1 MYSERNSDLK
11 APRQRSARQS
21 GYADAPRFR
30 LEPARPVPDTSIM
43 FTAYNSRSR
52 WIASAFLICAL
63 TWFAGLEYRGLFT
76 PDEGRY
82 ADIAREML
90 DSDDWVT
97 PRLNGIKYL
106 EKPPLQYWATAGA
119 FAVLGVDEWTARLW
133 PAYTGFLGIALL
145 AFAGFRLAPR
155 SPWLATALMAAG
167 CWGYFLG
174 GQFLTLD
181 MGLTF
186 FLTVAML
193 AFLLSRRAGIAPS
206 AERGWMILAWAGMAC
221 AVLSKGI
228 VGLVIPALALVVYVA
243 LERDLSPLK
252 RLHWAPGLAAFAAI
266 ALPWFVLAQQR
277 NPEFFHFFFIR
288 EHFERYLLPDHHRP
302 GPWWYFVPV
311 LLVGLLPWTPS
322 IPAALARAWRTAAPP
337 GFKIDRFLVIWAGVV
352 VVFFSASH
360 SKLPGY
366 VLPALPAILLLLA
379 RHYPALSER
388 ARRAPA
394 VACIA
399 SGLALGLLAAAL
411 PHLDARLSWTEFDA
425 HYAIWLLA
433 AGLVLSAAGLAGLRL
448 QRRASDEASIA
459 VVGLGSLLA
468 VQIALSGTHVLD
480 EHYSSERIMQAV
492 VGEKLRFPRELPFY
506 SVASFDQSVPFYLG
520 RPVTLVRYKDELAP
534 GIATEPWKF
543 VSSVEEFVELWQEHA
558 EAFAIM
564 TPPFYEKLRQ
574 QGLPGRVLARDAW
587 RVIVARR

>member
-1 MYSERNSDLK
+1 MMF
-11 APRQRSARQS
+11 AAS
-21 GYADAPRFR
+21 G
-30 LEPARPVPDTSIM
+30 
-43 FTAYNSRSR
+43 SRSR

-63 TWFAGLEYRGLFT
+63 LWFAGLEYRGLFT

-90 DSDDWVT
+90 DSNDWVT

-106 EKPPLQYWATAGA
+106 EKPPLQYWATASA

-133 PAYTGFLGIALL
+133 PAYTGFLGILL
-145 AFAGFRLAPR
+145 TAFAGYRLAPR
-155 SPWLATALMAAG
+155 SPWLPTALTFAG

-193 AFLLSRRAGIAPS
+193 GFLLSRRPDIS
-206 AERGWMILAWAGMAC
+206 LRAERGWMLLAWAAVAC

-228 VGLVIPALALVVYVA
+228 VGIAIPGLSLLVYLAV
-243 LERDLSPLK
+243 ERDLSLLR
-252 RLHWAPGLAAFAAI
+252 RLHWVPGLCVFGAI
-266 ALPWFVLAQQR
+266 VLPWFVLAQQR

-302 GPWWYFVPV
+302 GPWWYFGPV

-322 IPAALARAWRTAAPP
+322 IPAAFARAWRASALS
-337 GFKIDRFLVIWAGVV
+337 GFKLDRFLVVWAGVV

-366 VLPALPAILLLLA
+366 VLPAVPAILLLFA

-394 VACIA
+394 VACVA
-399 SGLALGLLAAAL
+399 AGLALALLAAAL
-411 PHLDARLSWTEFDA
+411 PILSARLSWTGFNA
-425 HYAIWLLA
+425 GYSIWLLA
-433 AGLVLSAAGLAGLRL
+433 AGLALSAAGLAALRL
-448 QRRASDEASIA
+448 LRRSLQEASLA
-459 VVGLGSLLA
+459 VLGLGSLLA
-468 VQIALSGTHVLD
+468 VQLALSGTHVLD
-480 EHYSSERIMQAV
+480 ERYSSERLMETV
-492 VGEKLRFPRELPFY
+492 VGEKLRFPPESPFY

-520 RPVTLVRYKDELAP
+520 RPVTLVGYKDELAP
-534 GIATEPWKF
+534 GIAVEPGKY
-543 VSSVEEFVELWQEHA
+543 VGSVDEFLERWQGHP

-564 TPPFYEKLRQ
+564 TPLLYERLRKK
-574 QGLPGRVLARDAW
+574 GLPGRIVARDA
-587 RVIVARR
+587 RRIIIARR

>member
-1 MYSERNSDLK
+1 
-11 APRQRSARQS
+11 
-21 GYADAPRFR
+21 
-30 LEPARPVPDTSIM
+30 M
-43 FTAYNSRSR
+43 FAASRSRSR
-52 WIASAFLICAL
+52 WIAGAFLICAL

-90 DSDDWVT
+90 DSNDWVT

-119 FAVLGVDEWTARLW
+119 YAVLGVDEWTARLW
-133 PAYTGFLGIALL
+133 PAYTGFLGIALM

-155 SPWLATALMAAG
+155 SPWLPTALMAAG

-186 FLTVAML
+186 FLAVAML
-193 AFLLSRRAGIAPS
+193 SFVLSRRPDVSPS
-206 AERGWMILAWAGMAC
+206 AERSWMILAWAAVAC
-221 AVLSKGI
+221 AALSKGI
-228 VGLVIPALALVVYVA
+228 VGIVIPGLALLVYIAV
-243 LERDLSPLK
+243 ERDVSLLR
-252 RLHWAPGLAAFAAI
+252 RLHWVPGLCVFGAI
-266 ALPWFVLAQQR
+266 VLPWFILVQQR

-288 EHFERYLLPDHHRP
+288 EHFERFLLPNHHRP

-311 LLVGLLPWTPS
+311 LLIGLWPWTPS
-322 IPAALARAWRTAAPP
+322 IPAALARAWRAPAQP
-337 GFKIDRFLVIWAGVV
+337 GFKLDRFLAIWAGVV

-366 VLPALPAILLLLA
+366 VLPAVPAILLLFA
-379 RHYPALSER
+379 RHYPYLSER
-388 ARRAPA
+388 LRRAPA

-399 SGLALGLLAAAL
+399 SGLVLTILAAAL
-411 PHLDARLSWTEFDA
+411 PALSALLSWTEFNA
-425 HYAIWLLA
+425 EYSIWLLA
-433 AGLVLSAAGLAGLRL
+433 GGLTLSAAGFAALQLLRRSR
-448 QRRASDEASIA
+448 QEASLA

-480 EHYSSERIMQAV
+480 EHYSSERLVEAV
-492 VGEKLRFPRELPFY
+492 AGEKKQFPREPPFY

-520 RPVTLVRYKDELAP
+520 RPVTLVGYKDELAP
-534 GIATEPWKF
+534 GIAAEPGKY
-543 VSSVEEFVELWQEHA
+543 VASIEEFLGRWDGHG

-564 TPPFYEKLRQ
+564 TPRLYEKLRQ
-574 QGLPGRVLARDAW
+574 QGLPGRVLARDT
-587 RVIVARR
+587 RRIIVARR

>member
-1 MYSERNSDLK
+1 MQGPPYRMTSMMF
-11 APRQRSARQS
+11 APS
-21 GYADAPRFR
+21 G
-30 LEPARPVPDTSIM
+30 
-43 FTAYNSRSR
+43 SRSR
-52 WIASAFLICAL
+52 WIAGALLICAL
-63 TWFAGLEYRGLFT
+63 AWFAGLEYRGLFT

-90 DSDDWVT
+90 DSNDWVT

-155 SPWLATALMAAG
+155 SPWLPTALIAAG

-193 AFLLSRRAGIAPS
+193 GFLLSGRAGIALS
-206 AERGWMILAWAGMAC
+206 SERGWMLLAWAGMAC

-228 VGLVIPALALVVYVA
+228 VGIVIPALALLAYVA

-252 RLHWAPGLAAFAAI
+252 RLHWAPGLAVFAAI
-266 ALPWFVLAQQR
+266 ALPWFFLAQQR
-277 NPEFFHFFFIR
+277 NPEFFRFFFVR

-322 IPAALARAWRTAAPP
+322 IPAAFARAWRTSALA
-337 GFKIDRFLVIWAGVV
+337 GFKVDRFLVIWTAVV

-366 VLPALPAILLLLA
+366 VLPALPAILLLVA

-388 ARRAPA
+388 VRRAPA
-394 VACIA
+394 VACVA
-399 SGLALGLLAAAL
+399 SGLALGLLGVAL
-411 PHLDARLSWTEFDA
+411 PHLDARLSWTAFDA
-425 HYAIWLLA
+425 HYAAWLLA

-448 QRRASDEASIA
+448 HRRASHEASIA

-468 VQIALSGTHVLD
+468 VQIALSGTHLLD
-480 EHYSSERIMQAV
+480 EQYSSERIMEAV
-492 VGEKLRFPRELPFY
+492 VGDKLRFPREPPFY

-520 RPVTLVRYKDELAP
+520 RPVTLVGYKDELAP
-534 GIATEPWKF
+534 GIAAEPAKY
-543 VSSVEEFVELWQEHA
+543 VASVEDFLGRWDRHG

-564 TPPFYEKLRQ
+564 TPRFYEKLKE
-574 QGLPGRVLARDAW
+574 QGLPGRVLARDA
-587 RVIVARR
+587 RRIIVARR

>member
-1 MYSERNSDLK
+1 
-11 APRQRSARQS
+11 
-21 GYADAPRFR
+21 
-30 LEPARPVPDTSIM
+30 M
-43 FTAYNSRSR
+43 FAASRSRSR
-52 WIASAFLICAL
+52 WIAGAFLICAL

-90 DSDDWVT
+90 DSNDWVT

-119 FAVLGVDEWTARLW
+119 YAVLGVDEWTARLW
-133 PAYTGFLGIALL
+133 PAYTGFLGIALM

-155 SPWLATALMAAG
+155 SPWLPTALMAAG

-193 AFLLSRRAGIAPS
+193 SFVLSRRPDVSPS
-206 AERGWMILAWAGMAC
+206 AERSWMILAWAAVAC
-221 AVLSKGI
+221 AALSKGI
-228 VGLVIPALALVVYVA
+228 VGIVIPGLALLVYIAV
-243 LERDLSPLK
+243 ERDVSLLR
-252 RLHWAPGLAAFAAI
+252 RLHWVPGLCVFGAI
-266 ALPWFVLAQQR
+266 VLPWFILVQQR

-288 EHFERYLLPDHHRP
+288 EHFERFLLPNHHRP

-311 LLVGLLPWTPS
+311 LLIGLWPWTPS
-322 IPAALARAWRTAAPP
+322 IPAALARAWRAPAQP
-337 GFKIDRFLVIWAGVV
+337 GFKLDRFLAIWAGVV

-366 VLPALPAILLLLA
+366 VLPAVPAILLLFA
-379 RHYPALSER
+379 RHYPYLSER
-388 ARRAPA
+388 LRRAPA

-399 SGLALGLLAAAL
+399 SGLVLTILAAAL
-411 PHLDARLSWTEFDA
+411 PALSALLSWTEFNA
-425 HYAIWLLA
+425 EYSIWLLA
-433 AGLVLSAAGLAGLRL
+433 GGLTLSAAGFAALQLLRRSR
-448 QRRASDEASIA
+448 QEASLA

-480 EHYSSERIMQAV
+480 EHYSSERLVEAV
-492 VGEKLRFPRELPFY
+492 AGEKKQFPREPPFY

-520 RPVTLVRYKDELAP
+520 RPVTLVGSKDELAP
-534 GIATEPWKF
+534 GIAAEPGKY
-543 VSSVEEFVELWQEHA
+543 VASIEEFLGRWDGHG

-564 TPPFYEKLRQ
+564 TPRLYEKLRQ
-574 QGLPGRVLARDAW
+574 QGLPGRVLARDT
-587 RVIVARR
+587 RRIIVARR

>member
-1 MYSERNSDLK
+1 MMF
-11 APRQRSARQS
+11 AAS
-21 GYADAPRFR
+21 G
-30 LEPARPVPDTSIM
+30 
-43 FTAYNSRSR
+43 SRSR
-52 WIASAFLICAL
+52 WIAGALLICAL

-90 DSDDWVT
+90 DSNDWVT

-155 SPWLATALMAAG
+155 SSWVPTALMAAG

-193 AFLLSRRAGIAPS
+193 GFLLSRRTGIALS
-206 AERGWMILAWAGMAC
+206 SERGWMILAWAGMAC

-228 VGLVIPALALVVYVA
+228 VGIVIPALALLAYVA
-243 LERDLSPLK
+243 LERDLSALK
-252 RLHWAPGLAAFAAI
+252 RLHWAPGLGVFGAI

-277 NPEFFHFFFIR
+277 NPEFFHFFFVQ
-288 EHFERYLLPDHHRP
+288 EHLERYLLPDHHRP

-322 IPAALARAWRTAAPP
+322 IPAALARAWRAPAGP
-337 GFKIDRFLVIWAGVV
+337 GFKLDRFLVIWAGVV

-366 VLPALPAILLLLA
+366 VLPAVPAVLLLFA
-379 RHYPALSER
+379 RHYPGLSGA
-388 ARRAPA
+388 ARCAPA
-394 VACIA
+394 ITCVA
-399 SGLALGLLAAAL
+399 SGLALALLAVAL
-411 PHLDARLSWTEFDA
+411 PSLSVHWSWTEFDGQ
-425 HYAIWLLA
+425 YAIWLFAAALSMWA
-433 AGLVLSAAGLAGLRL
+433 AGLVGLHLH
-448 QRRASDEASIA
+448 RRASDEASIA

-480 EHYSSERIMQAV
+480 EHYSSERIMETV
-492 VGEKLRFPRELPFY
+492 VGEKLRFPREPPFY

-520 RPVTLVRYKDELAP
+520 RPVTLVGYKDELAP
-534 GIATEPWKF
+534 GIAAEPGKY
-543 VSSVEEFVELWQEHA
+543 VASVEEFLGRWDEHG

-564 TPPFYEKLRQ
+564 TPHFYEKLKE
-574 QGLPGRVLARDAW
+574 QGLPGRVLARDA
-587 RVIVARR
+587 RRIIVARR

>member
-1 MYSERNSDLK
+1 
-11 APRQRSARQS
+11 
-21 GYADAPRFR
+21 
-30 LEPARPVPDTSIM
+30 M
-43 FTAYNSRSR
+43 FAASRSRSR
-52 WIASAFLICAL
+52 WIAGAFLICAL

-90 DSDDWVT
+90 DSNDWVT

-119 FAVLGVDEWTARLW
+119 YAVLGVDEWTARLW
-133 PAYTGFLGIALL
+133 PAYTGFLGIALM

-155 SPWLATALMAAG
+155 SPWLPTALMAAG

-193 AFLLSRRAGIAPS
+193 SFVLSRRPDVSPS
-206 AERGWMILAWAGMAC
+206 AERSWMILAWAAVAC
-221 AVLSKGI
+221 AALSKGI
-228 VGLVIPALALVVYVA
+228 VGIVIPGLALLVYIAV
-243 LERDLSPLK
+243 ERDVSLLR
-252 RLHWAPGLAAFAAI
+252 RLHWVPGLCVFAAI
-266 ALPWFVLAQQR
+266 VLPWFILVQQR

-288 EHFERYLLPDHHRP
+288 EHFERFLLPNHHRP

-311 LLVGLLPWTPS
+311 LLIGLWPWTPS
-322 IPAALARAWRTAAPP
+322 IPAALARAWRAPAQP
-337 GFKIDRFLVIWAGVV
+337 GFKLDRFLAIWAGVV

-366 VLPALPAILLLLA
+366 VLPAVPAILLLFA
-379 RHYPALSER
+379 RHYPYLSER
-388 ARRAPA
+388 LRRAPA

-399 SGLALGLLAAAL
+399 SGLVLTILAAAL
-411 PHLDARLSWTEFDA
+411 PALSALLSWTEFNA
-425 HYAIWLLA
+425 EYSIWLLA
-433 AGLVLSAAGLAGLRL
+433 GGLTLSAAGFAALQLLRRSR
-448 QRRASDEASIA
+448 QEASLA

-480 EHYSSERIMQAV
+480 EHYSSERLVEAV
-492 VGEKLRFPRELPFY
+492 AGEKKQFPREPPFY

-520 RPVTLVRYKDELAP
+520 RPVTLVGSKDELAP
-534 GIATEPWKF
+534 GIAAEPGKY
-543 VSSVEEFVELWQEHA
+543 VASIEEFLGRWDGHG

-564 TPPFYEKLRQ
+564 TPRLYEKLRQ
-574 QGLPGRVLARDAW
+574 QGLPGRVLARDT
-587 RVIVARR
+587 RRIIVARR

>member
-1 MYSERNSDLK
+1 
-11 APRQRSARQS
+11 
-21 GYADAPRFR
+21 
-30 LEPARPVPDTSIM
+30 M
-43 FTAYNSRSR
+43 FAASRSRSR
-52 WIASAFLICAL
+52 WIAGAFLICAL

-90 DSDDWVT
+90 DSNDWVT

-119 FAVLGVDEWTARLW
+119 YAVLGVDEWTARLW
-133 PAYTGFLGIALL
+133 PAYTGFLGIALM

-155 SPWLATALMAAG
+155 SPWLPTALMAAG

-193 AFLLSRRAGIAPS
+193 SFVLSRRPDVSPS
-206 AERGWMILAWAGMAC
+206 AERSWMILAWAAVAC
-221 AVLSKGI
+221 AALSKGI
-228 VGLVIPALALVVYVA
+228 VGIVIPGLALLVYIAV
-243 LERDLSPLK
+243 ERDVSLLR
-252 RLHWAPGLAAFAAI
+252 RLHWVPGLCVFGAI
-266 ALPWFVLAQQR
+266 VLPWFILVQQR

-288 EHFERYLLPDHHRP
+288 EHFERFLLPKHHRP

-311 LLVGLLPWTPS
+311 LLIGLWPWTPS
-322 IPAALARAWRTAAPP
+322 IPAALARAWRAPAQP
-337 GFKIDRFLVIWAGVV
+337 GFKLDRFLAIWAGVV

-366 VLPALPAILLLLA
+366 VLPAVPAILLLFA
-379 RHYPALSER
+379 RHYPYLSER
-388 ARRAPA
+388 LRRAPA

-399 SGLALGLLAAAL
+399 SGLVLTILAAAL
-411 PHLDARLSWTEFDA
+411 PALSALLSWTEFNA
-425 HYAIWLLA
+425 EYSIWLLA
-433 AGLVLSAAGLAGLRL
+433 GGLTLSAAGFAALQLLRRSR
-448 QRRASDEASIA
+448 QEASLA

-480 EHYSSERIMQAV
+480 EHYSSERLVEAV
-492 VGEKLRFPRELPFY
+492 AGEKKQFPREPPFY

-520 RPVTLVRYKDELAP
+520 RPVTLVGSKDELAP
-534 GIATEPWKF
+534 GIAAEPGKY
-543 VSSVEEFVELWQEHA
+543 VASIEEFLGRWDGHG

-564 TPPFYEKLRQ
+564 TPRLYEKLRQ
-574 QGLPGRVLARDAW
+574 QGLPGRVLARDT
-587 RVIVARR
+587 RRIIVARR

>member
-1 MYSERNSDLK
+1 MF
-11 APRQRSARQS
+11 AAS
-21 GYADAPRFR
+21 G
-30 LEPARPVPDTSIM
+30 
-43 FTAYNSRSR
+43 SRSR
-52 WIASAFLICAL
+52 WIAGALLICAL

-145 AFAGFRLAPR
+145 AFAGIRLAPR
-155 SPWLATALMAAG
+155 SPWLPTALIAAG

-186 FLTVAML
+186 FLTAAML
-193 AFLLSRRAGIAPS
+193 GFLLSRRAGIALS

-228 VGLVIPALALVVYVA
+228 VGIVIPSLALLVYLA
-243 LERDLSPLK
+243 IERDLSLLR
-252 RLHWAPGLAAFAAI
+252 RLHWVSGLCVFGAI
-266 ALPWFVLAQQR
+266 VLPWFILVQQR
-277 NPEFFHFFFIR
+277 NTEFFHFFFIR

-302 GPWWYFVPV
+302 GPWWYYAPV

-322 IPAALARAWRTAAPP
+322 IPAAFARAWRAPAGS
-337 GFKIDRFLVIWAGVV
+337 GFKLDRFLVIWAGVV
-352 VVFFSASH
+352 VVFFSVSH

-366 VLPALPAILLLLA
+366 VLPAVPAILLLFA
-379 RHYPALSER
+379 RHYPALSEPL
-388 ARRAPA
+388 RRAPA
-394 VACIA
+394 FACVA
-399 SGLALGLLAAAL
+399 SGLALTLLAAAL
-411 PHLDARLSWTEFDA
+411 PVLSARLAWTGFDA
-425 HYAIWLLA
+425 EYSIWILA
-433 AGLVLSAAGLAGLRL
+433 AGLALSAAGFAALLLLRRSL
-448 QRRASDEASIA
+448 QEASLA

-480 EHYSSERIMQAV
+480 EHYSSERLMEAV
-492 VGEKLRFPRELPFY
+492 VGDKLRFPREPPFY
-506 SVASFDQSVPFYLG
+506 SVESFDQSVPFYLG
-520 RPVTLVRYKDELAP
+520 RPVTLVGYKDELAP
-534 GIATEPWKF
+534 GIAAEPGKY
-543 VSSVEEFVELWQEHA
+543 VASVEEFLGRWDSHG

-564 TPPFYEKLRQ
+564 TPHFYEKLKE
-574 QGLPGRVLARDAW
+574 QGLPGRVLARDA
-587 RVIVARR
+587 RRIIVARR